1 MYDYDSNEIIS
12 EPIKNMQAE
21 TIRDDFLSME
31 KIPKSKGS
39 DQKFYIM

>member
-31 KIPKSKGS
+31 KFQS
-39 DQKFYIM
+39 QKEATKNFI